1 MYEGEEEDRYK
12 RAFVDECQ
20 GINRAARNEELKR
33 GYTRAKVRYRKGAT
47 MDDKNL
53 LEDDIIDLT
62 DLLEEGSPPKK
73 PQQANTRKRVVNEP
87 DSFDLGKEIS
97 MDYDVSIE
105 EIENDSTVLAKDTT
119 LDFNKK
125 PQKQSKAEDDM
136 SDLLKEPLGSIES
149 EIDHAMKDKFEEV
162 SLTAK
167 EEEVLLSEGPAE
179 EVSSIKN
186 EESAALIEELP
197 APPEEPVRL
206 QEVSIPAF
214 TPSPIQEPPSAQV
227 EMPKVGIPVNVPTE
241 AILEAVI
248 TEFRKEMPAFLE
260 GIIRPVM
267 KELIQEIISSTREV
281 IPGIVEKV
289 IREEIEK
296 LKKL

>member
-1 MYEGEEEDRYK
+1 
-12 RAFVDECQ
+12 
-20 GINRAARNEELKR
+20 
-33 GYTRAKVRYRKGAT
+33 

-73 PQQANTRKRVVNEP
+73 PQQADTRKRVVNEP

-105 EIENDSTVLAKDTT
+105 EIENDSTVLAKDIP
-119 LDFNKK
+119 LDFDKK
-125 PQKQSKAEDDM
+125 PGKQPKPDDIM
-136 SDLLKEPLGSIES
+136 DDLLKEPLGSIES
-149 EIDHAMKDKFEEV
+149 EIDLAMQDKFEEV

-167 EEEVLLSEGPAE
+167 EEEVLLSEGLAE
-179 EVSSIKN
+179 EIPLIKKEEAAVLN
-186 EESAALIEELP
+186 EEFPVPL
-197 APPEEPVRL
+197 EEPMRL
-206 QEVSIPAF
+206 QEVSIPVS
-214 TPSPIQEPPSAQV
+214 TPSLIQEPPSVQV
-227 EMPKVGIPVNVPTE
+227 KMPKVGIPADMPTE
-241 AILEAVI
+241 AILDAVI
-248 TEFRKEMPAFLE
+248 TEFRKEMPALLE
-260 GIIRPVM
+260 GIVRPVV

-281 IPGIVEKV
+281 IPGIVENV

>member
-1 MYEGEEEDRYK
+1 
-12 RAFVDECQ
+12 
-20 GINRAARNEELKR
+20 
-33 GYTRAKVRYRKGAT
+33 

-73 PQQANTRKRVVNEP
+73 PQQADTRKRVVNEP

-105 EIENDSTVLAKDTT
+105 EIENDSTVLAKDTP
-119 LDFNKK
+119 LDFDKK
-125 PQKQSKAEDDM
+125 PGKQPKPEDDM
-136 SDLLKEPLGSIES
+136 SDLLKEPLGNIES
-149 EIDHAMKDKFEEV
+149 EIDLAMKDKLEEV

-167 EEEVLLSEGPAE
+167 EEEVLLSEGGADEIPLIKKE
-179 EVSSIKN
+179 EAAALN
-186 EESAALIEELP
+186 EEFPAL
-197 APPEEPVRL
+197 PEEPVRL
-206 QEVSIPAF
+206 QEVSIPVS
-214 TPSPIQEPPSAQV
+214 TQTPIQEPPSAQG
-227 EMPKVGIPVNVPTE
+227 EMPNVCIPLDMPTE

-248 TEFRKEMPAFLE
+248 TEFRKEMPALLE
-260 GIIRPVM
+260 GIVRPVM
-267 KELIQEIISSTREV
+267 KELLQEIISSTREV

-289 IREEIEK
+289 VHEEIEK

>member
-1 MYEGEEEDRYK
+1 
-12 RAFVDECQ
+12 
-20 GINRAARNEELKR
+20 
-33 GYTRAKVRYRKGAT
+33 

-73 PQQANTRKRVVNEP
+73 PQQADTRKRVVNEP

-105 EIENDSTVLAKDTT
+105 EIENDSTVLANDTP
-119 LDFNKK
+119 LDFDKK
-125 PQKQSKAEDDM
+125 PGKQPKLEEDM

-149 EIDHAMKDKFEEV
+149 EIDLAMQDKFEEV

-167 EEEVLLSEGPAE
+167 EEEVLLSETPAE
-179 EVSSIKN
+179 EMPSIKTEEAAALN
-186 EESAALIEELP
+186 EEFP
-197 APPEEPVRL
+197 APPEEPVRV
-206 QEVSIPAF
+206 QEVSIPAS
-214 TPSPIQEPPSAQV
+214 TPSPIQEPPSVQV
-227 EMPKVGIPVNVPTE
+227 EIPKVGIPIDMPTE

-248 TEFRKEMPAFLE
+248 TEFRKEMPALLE
-260 GIIRPVM
+260 GIVRPVV